1 MSTIEWP
8 TREQVRSTLDH
19 ALDDEALTDGWRR
32 VLAGLNTDLE
42 HLIGLTSCMQ
52 LLHEN
57 HDSLAGEVEPGAHD
71 RPPGIHMGVYYAHQ
85 AVAARWRECV
95 YHYARRAQAAL
106 QAVAEGITPEFGRP
120 LPGERE
126 SSGVAESAEPTAP
139 DVDIPAGLD
148 DRDDLSLLRF
158 GLAQLAEAEQAA
170 EEEWEMGE
178 YEDEETGEV
187 RHCIP
192 EHQIEASQ
200 ELLAEAARWDE
211 YLADYADAV
220 TYTLVTTL
228 REHLHQSAPATV

>member
-1 MSTIEWP
+1 MSTTEWP
-8 TREQVRSTLDH
+8 AREQVRSTLNH
-19 ALDDEALTDGWRR
+19 TLDDESLTEGWRR

-42 HLIGLTSCMQ
+42 NLIGLTSCMQ
-52 LLHEN
+52 LLHDN

-95 YHYARRAQAAL
+95 YRYARRAQAAL
-106 QAVAEGITPEFGRP
+106 NAVAEGIMPDFARP

-126 SSGVAESAEPTAP
+126 PSGQADEPTAP

-148 DRDDLSLLRF
+148 DRDDLALIRF

-178 YEDEETGEV
+178 YEDPDTGEIG
-187 RHCIP
+187 HCIP

-220 TYTLVTTL
+220 TFTLVTTL
-228 REHLHQSAPATV
+228 RDRIATPAATLN